1 MIEHVHETEEFE
13 ESFEVTSLGRE
24 FVTVF
29 MQNHEHKETP
39 QLELLVT
46 GTKPS
51 TSVTITIN
59 KSDFR
64 KEVKVGNGETISVP
78 ITENVEMSGT
88 DTGPSSIVIKADF
101 GVTVVSRSYKDGSG
115 DTALLYPVRLW
126 GVEYYIITPPWGAD
140 GAYAEF
146 SVIGY
151 ESPTVIN
158 IYLKGAV
165 SFQGQDYPKD
175 SKLTLTLEPFQAIQ
189 IQSTDDLSGTKVVAD
204 HPVAVLSGHTCT
216 EKNGDCGHV
225 YEQLLP
231 VASWGSSF
239 LVPGMSFQPKF
250 DIAFLMS
257 AQDTCIEYQSGEKK
271 ENRNVVAGEL
281 MQLEVKTSSPLSI
294 HANEKIQVLLYG
306 TGGTF
311 NDIPFNPFF
320 TNIQST
326 ERYGTAYELIGQDK
340 FETNLAIIVSKTT
353 AEAGITVDGKLPENI
368 VWREFYGSEYSW
380 AEYNFGSGFS
390 YHTVQHLTVPFGLLS
405 IGYSPSLSYGSM
417 SPSIRGP
424 GAPRKVTKE
433 FEDVTSLGRE
443 FVTVFMQNHDN
454 KETPQLE
461 LLVTGT
467 KPSTSV
473 SVTINKSDFRKDVKV
488 GEGET
493 VSIPITTN
501 VEMSGAD
508 TSPSSLV
515 IKSDVEVT
523 IVSRSYK
530 YGSGDTALLY
540 PVRLW
545 GVEYYIIT
553 PPWGADGAYPEFSVI
568 THENPTVVKIDLKG
582 AVSFQGKNYPKDS
595 KLTLTL
601 EPFQA
606 VQIQSTD
613 DLSGTKVVAD
623 HPVAVLSGHT
633 CSQKNGDC
641 GHVYEQLL
649 PVPSWGYSFFVPG
662 MSFQPKS
669 DIVFIIPAKDT
680 EINYQSGSEE
690 EIKKLLAGEV
700 LQLEVTTSSPLY
712 INADSKLQVIFFGTG
727 GTFNSKPFDPFLIN
741 IPATERFAIAY
752 ELIGQDK
759 FETNLAVFVIK
770 TSDKPRIT
778 VDGKLP
784 EGIKWKE
791 FPGSKYSWGEYNY
804 GSGFSY
810 HTVEHPTEPFGL
822 LSIGYSPSISY
833 GSVAPSIRGPGAPS
847 TGIKK
852 PKKPTAPGEKIGSE

>member
-1 MIEHVHETEEFE
+1 MVPKQNGHLTTDLFIKSTDCNTLLHRR
-13 ESFEVTSLGRE
+13 SFHPPR
-24 FVTVF
+24 VF
-29 MQNHEHKETP
+29 Q
-39 QLELLVT
+39 
-46 GTKPS
+46 
-51 TSVTITIN
+51 
-59 KSDFR
+59 
-64 KEVKVGNGETISVP
+64 SVP
-78 ITENVEMSGT
+78 KSQLIRVDRIVSDPSIQQVRSAEMVNKCTQRGYASQEL
-88 DTGPSSIVIKADF
+88 DKPEKP
-101 GVTVVSRSYKDGSG
+101 
-115 DTALLYPVRLW
+115 TAP
-126 GVEYYIITPPWGAD
+126 
-140 GAYAEF
+140 
-146 SVIGY
+146 
-151 ESPTVIN
+151 
-158 IYLKGAV
+158 
-165 SFQGQDYPKD
+165 GQ
-175 SKLTLTLEPFQAIQ
+175 
-189 IQSTDDLSGTKVVAD
+189 
-204 HPVAVLSGHTCT
+204 
-216 EKNGDCGHV
+216 
-225 YEQLLP
+225 
-231 VASWGSSF
+231 
-239 LVPGMSFQPKF
+239 
-250 DIAFLMS
+250 
-257 AQDTCIEYQSGEKK
+257 
-271 ENRNVVAGEL
+271 
-281 MQLEVKTSSPLSI
+281 
-294 HANEKIQVLLYG
+294 KI
-306 TGGTF
+306 
-311 NDIPFNPFF
+311 
-320 TNIQST
+320 
-326 ERYGTAYELIGQDK
+326 ERY
-340 FETNLAIIVSKTT
+340 
-353 AEAGITVDGKLPENI
+353 
-368 VWREFYGSEYSW
+368 
-380 AEYNFGSGFS
+380 
-390 YHTVQHLTVPFGLLS
+390 
-405 IGYSPSLSYGSM
+405 
-417 SPSIRGP
+417 
-424 GAPRKVTKE
+424 
-433 FEDVTSLGRE
+433 EDVTSLGKE
-443 FVTVFMQNHDN
+443 FVTVFMQNHDP

-501 VEMSGAD
+501 VEMSGSD

-530 YGSGDTALLY
+530 YGSSDTALLY

-568 THENPTVVKIDLKG
+568 THENPTVVNIDLKG

-601 EPFQA
+601 KPFQA

-649 PVPSWGYSFFVPG
+649 PVTSWGYSFFVPG

-700 LQLEVTTSSPLY
+700 LQLEVSTSSPLN
-712 INADSKLQVIFFGTG
+712 INADSKLQVLFFGTG
-727 GTFNSKPFDPFLIN
+727 GTFNSKPFDPFLTN
-741 IPATERFAIAY
+741 VPATERFGIAY

-770 TSDKPRIT
+770 TSDKPGIT

-784 EGIKWKE
+784 EGVKWKE
-791 FPGSKYSWGEYNY
+791 FPGSEYSWGEYNY

-810 HTVEHPTEPFGL
+810 HTVEHPTVPFGL
-822 LSIGYSPSISY
+822 LSIGYSPSVSY
-833 GSVAPSIRGPGAPS
+833 GSLTPCIKGPGAPGVGTKGSPTSKAS
-847 TGIKK
+847 TPSVKGHRQG
-852 PKKPTAPGEKIGSE
+852 PQPPGSDPTLHGSHSDRPPTGPLHSSHPQCNNPHILAQGPHSGARPLN